1 MLLLDTD
8 ISQGP
13 MDYSIELGYSI
24 PLPPTEGQFF
34 RSIHGLLVPKPVLSK
49 DTFEWE
55 SSWPMV
61 LGGI

>member
-24 PLPPTEGQFF
+24 PLPPTEGQFL